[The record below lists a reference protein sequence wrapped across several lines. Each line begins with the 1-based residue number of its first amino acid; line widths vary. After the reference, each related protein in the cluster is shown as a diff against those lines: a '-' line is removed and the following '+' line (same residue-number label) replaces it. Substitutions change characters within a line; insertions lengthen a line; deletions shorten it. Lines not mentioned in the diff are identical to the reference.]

1 MQLDKTD
8 NKITITTSYVH
19 FNKYFSND
27 VMNAGVRVIGI
38 VDSYLII

>member
-8 NKITITTSYVH
+8 NKITITTSYVN
-19 FNKYFSND
+19 FKKYFSND
-27 VMNAGVRVIGI
+27 VMNARVRVIGI